1 MTDLTPPAPDHDPV
15 EPDPVDPDP
24 PSQGPAAGADVGAE
38 RGEGAD
44 DGAGTEPTEGDVAA
58 TYCATLVDE
67 WARLG
72 LSDAVVSPGS
82 RSTPMA
88 VALLADER
96 VAVHVHHD
104 ERSAAFMALG
114 LSLVSRRPTIVLCT
128 SGTAAAEFHAAVVE
142 AHQAYVPL
150 LVLTADRPPEL
161 HDVGAP
167 QTIDQ
172 RELYGTAVRWYCE
185 PGAPTAGGAPWWRDL
200 ARDAWLRCGGPR
212 PGPVHLDLAFREPLL
227 GQVGELPEVRP
238 ELPAVPEGPSW
249 GLTDEALAELG
260 AVIDGRRGLIVA
272 GVRATRD
279 DGEARAVADLA
290 DALGWPVLADASSG
304 LRVDRPGVVTTFDP
318 LVRDEAFAAAAR
330 PEVVIRLGG
339 LLSSKELGRFLATSG
354 AFQVGVDPFGP
365 PADPDR
371 VITRPLTADVAM
383 VCDQLRSV
391 SPAPAPAEWLGAW
404 IDADATAR
412 RALGRVLTRHG
423 DATEPATAVDLPAL
437 LPDGARLVVSS
448 SMPVRDLEWY
458 AAGRSGLQVFS
469 NRGANGIDGV
479 VSTAVGVSLSGAPTA
494 LLIGDVAFLHD
505 TNGLLGLARR
515 RVDLVIVVVDNDGG
529 GIFSFLGQH
538 DALDD
543 DVFETLFG
551 TPHGVDLCA
560 LAQAHGIPA
569 ERVSTR
575 AGVQAAVAGALTRG
589 GTRVVVVDSDREL
602 NVVLHR
608 ELNHAVSAA
617 LAAHTAAD

>member
-1 MTDLTPPAPDHDPV
+1 MTASPPAP
-15 EPDPVDPDP
+15 EPDH
-24 PSQGPAAGADVGAE
+24 
-38 RGEGAD
+38 
-44 DGAGTEPTEGDVAA
+44 EPTEGDVAA

-67 WARLG
+67 WCRLG
-72 LSDAVVSPGS
+72 LTDAVVAPGS

-88 VALLADER
+88 VALLADDR

-114 LSLVSRRPTIVLCT
+114 RSLVSRRPTVVLCT
-128 SGTAAAEFHAAVVE
+128 SGTAAAQFHAAVVE

-161 HDVGAP
+161 HGVGAP

-172 RELYGTAVRWYCE
+172 RELYGSAVRWYCE
-185 PGAPTAGGAPWWRDL
+185 PGAPAAGGAPWWRDL
-200 ARDAWLRCGGPR
+200 ARDAWTRCGGPR
-212 PGPVHLDLAFREPLL
+212 PGPVHLNLAFREPLL
-227 GQVGELPEVRP
+227 GTASELPEVRP
-238 ELPAVPEGPSW
+238 DLPEVAPGPSW
-249 GLTDEALAELG
+249 GLTDEGLAEL
-260 AVIDGRRGLIVA
+260 AAAFAGRRGLIVA
-272 GVRATRD
+272 GVRAARD
-279 DGEARAVADLA
+279 DAEASAVASLA
-290 DALGWPVLADASSG
+290 DALGWPVLADAASG
-304 LRVDRPGVVTTFDP
+304 VRVDRPGVITTFDS
-318 LVRDEAFAAAAR
+318 LVRDEAFTATAR
-330 PEVVIRLGG
+330 PEVVLRLGG
-339 LLSSKELGRFLATSG
+339 LLSSKELGRFLRTAG
-354 AFQVGVDPFGP
+354 AHQVGVDPFGP

-371 VITRPLTADVAM
+371 SLARSLTADVTM

-391 SPAPAPAEWLGAW
+391 SPAPAPDEWLATW

-412 RALGRVLTRHG
+412 RAIGRVLTRHG
-423 DATEPATAVDLPAL
+423 DATEPATAIDLLAMLPA
-437 LPDGARLVVSS
+437 GARLVVSS

-458 AAGRSGLQVFS
+458 GAARTGVQVLA

-479 VSTAVGVSLSGAPTA
+479 VSTAVGVALDGSPTA
-494 LLIGDVAFLHD
+494 LLIGDGAFLHD

-515 RVDLVIVVVDNDGG
+515 DVDLVMVVVDNDGG

-538 DALDD
+538 EALDTGT
-543 DVFETLFG
+543 FETLFG

-560 LAQAHGIPA
+560 LAGVHGVPA

-589 GTRVVVVDSDREL
+589 GPRLVVVESDREL

-608 ELNHAVSAA
+608 ELHLAVAAA
-617 LAAHTAAD
+617 LAAHPPAG

>member
-1 MTDLTPPAPDHDPV
+1 MTDLTPPAPDPTDPEPATPEPITHGESPEV
-15 EPDPVDPDP
+15 EAPPVL
-24 PSQGPAAGADVGAE
+24 
-38 RGEGAD
+38 
-44 DGAGTEPTEGDVAA
+44 TEGDVAA

-72 LSDAVVSPGS
+72 LSDAVVAPGS

-96 VAVHVHHD
+96 VTVHVHHD
-104 ERSAAFMALG
+104 ERSAAFTALG

-128 SGTAAAEFHAAVVE
+128 SGTAAAEFHPAVVE

-150 LVLTADRPPEL
+150 LVLTANRPPEL

-172 RELYGTAVRWYCE
+172 RELYGSAVRWYCE
-185 PGAPTAGGAPWWRDL
+185 PGAPASGGAPWWRDL

-227 GQVGELPEVRP
+227 GQAGELPEARP
-238 ELPAVPEGPSW
+238 ELPVVPEGPSW

-260 AVIDGRRGLIVA
+260 AVVDGRRGLIVA
-272 GVRATRD
+272 GVRAARD
-279 DGEARAVADLA
+279 DADVRAVEALA

-304 LRVDRPGVVTTFDP
+304 LRVDRPGVISTFDP
-318 LVRDEAFAAAAR
+318 LVRDDAFAAASR

-339 LLSSKELGRFLATSG
+339 LLSSKELGAFLRTSG
-354 AFQVGVDPFGP
+354 AYQVGIDPFGP
-365 PADPDR
+365 PADPDG
-371 VITRPLTADVAM
+371 VITRALTADVAM

-391 SPAPAPAEWLGAW
+391 SPAPAPAEWMAGW

-412 RALGRVLTRHG
+412 RAIGRVLTRHG
-423 DATEPATAVDLPAL
+423 DATEPATAVDLAAM

-458 AAGRSGLQVFS
+458 AAARSGLQVFS

-515 RVDLVIVVVDNDGG
+515 RVDLVVVVVDNDGG

-543 DVFETLFG
+543 DTFETLFG

-575 AGVQAAVAGALTRG
+575 PGVQAAVAGALTRG

-617 LAAHTAAD
+617 LAAHTSGD